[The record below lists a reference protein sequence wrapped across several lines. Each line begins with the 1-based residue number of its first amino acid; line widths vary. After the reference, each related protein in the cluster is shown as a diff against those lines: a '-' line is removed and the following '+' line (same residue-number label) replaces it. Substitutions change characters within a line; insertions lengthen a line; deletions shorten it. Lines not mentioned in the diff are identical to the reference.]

1 MTFLSVEIRPAL
13 LLLAVVAAPFTL
25 AQDDSPATPEHVVGL
40 QPYPFDTVDA
50 REEDPPPIE
59 LPGSVA
65 PKLELLT
72 PEQIEFLS
80 SGDARPFTGP
90 VDETVEA
97 LEERTPEEVRE
108 WVEAM
113 RQVVDQSRYVEGRD
127 LPNIPFNTESPEFN
141 AWRLLRPRS
150 MDPRRESGPVAL
162 GRYGGR
168 GGPPTFGGFP
178 LALSQEDLVAGE
190 VDVAILGA
198 PLNMGTGWRDSGER
212 ATVELRLHGRLMG
225 SHDQYV
231 QIHPSRVLN
240 VVDYGD
246 VAVDND
252 NTERS
257 MRHVRE
263 IVREIAETGAI
274 PMVVGGD
281 HSLEYPNVAALADV
295 YGKENVSVIHFDSHY
310 DAWWGDAHLI
320 SHGYPVYRLINEGHV
335 RAADYIQVGL
345 RSTGPDKSGF
355 EWMREQGMRYHTM
368 AEVELRGWDEVL
380 DRIVAEASEE
390 GRKLHISFDID
401 VLDPA
406 FAVATGTPVPGGL
419 TMRESITVVRRL
431 CAESNVVGFD
441 LVEFHPALDPTY
453 ATALNS
459 VHIIKACLT
468 GIAMNR
474 EGMTGEHY
482 LSPLSSEH
490 AVDDYHGDRQEFL
503 DATRAE
509 EESEEE
515 DDSDSSQQ

>member
-1 MTFLSVEIRPAL
+1 MSFVSVELRGAL
-13 LLLAVVAAPFTL
+13 LLFVALAAPIAL
-25 AQDDSPATPEHVVGL
+25 AQDDEPITPEHVVGA
-40 QPYPFDTVDA
+40 QPYPFDTVDP
-50 REEDPPPIE
+50 REEDRPPIE
-59 LPGSVA
+59 LPDSVA
-65 PKLELLT
+65 PKLEMLT
-72 PEQIEFLS
+72 PEQIEFLRS
-80 SGDARPFTGP
+80 DDARAFTGP
-90 VDETVEA
+90 AGETVEA
-97 LEERTPEEVRE
+97 LEERAAEEVRA

-113 RQVVDQSRYVEGRD
+113 QQAVDQSRYVEGRD
-127 LPNIPFNTESPEFN
+127 LPNIPFNTGSPEFN

-150 MDPRRESGPVAL
+150 MDPRREPGPVEL

-178 LALSQEDLVAGE
+178 LALSPEDLIAGE

-198 PLNMGTGWRDSGER
+198 PLNMGSGWRDSGER

-246 VAVDND
+246 VAIDN
-252 NTERS
+252 NSTERS

-274 PMVVGGD
+274 PMIVGGD

-345 RSTGPDKSGF
+345 RSTGPSKSGF
-355 EWMREQGMRYHTM
+355 NWMREQGMRYHTM

-380 DRIVAEASEE
+380 DRIIAEASEE

-419 TMRESITVVRRL
+419 TMRESITIVRRL

-459 VHIIKACLT
+459 AHIIKACLT

-474 EGMTGEHY
+474 EGMTAEHY

-490 AVDDYHGDRQEFL
+490 AIDDYYGDQQEIL

-509 EESEEE
+509 EEAEEEEE
-515 DDSDSSQQ
+515 DQD